1 MKTSH
6 RLPRGPGWSWRY
18 LAGVVSARPRQSAS
32 VGRSGCQK
40 VQPLAA
46 PRWPRPGPVSITA
59 RPLIGRIG
67 YQQLGPT
74 RPPIPV
80 VWSFAGHST
89 IRGAAAARDI
99 ADRAHHPSSRW
110 CERLLTIASICR
122 CSGRNR
128 SIGRLPALTSPPCLL
143 PPSVLR
149 TCCTSRGKTRCE
161 PARRSH
167 LQRALMHPP
176 PGVSPPQTAGT
187 FDLGS
192 VEGLAAIERHPV
204 VITLVFP
211 RPSADES

>member
-67 YQQLGPT
+67 YQQLEPT
-74 RPPIPV
+74 RLPIPV

-89 IRGAAAARDI
+89 IRGATVARDI
-99 ADRAHHPSSRW
+99 ADRADHPGPRW
-110 CERLLTIASICR
+110 YERLLTIASICR

-149 TCCTSRGKTRCE
+149 TCCTSRGEDPMRAGPQLPPPEGSNAPSPWCQSSANNRDIRSWFSGRTRC
-161 PARRSH
+161 H
-167 LQRALMHPP
+167 RAPP
-176 PGVSPPQTAGT
+176 CSNHPGVSPPVG
-187 FDLGS
+187 
-192 VEGLAAIERHPV
+192 R
-204 VITLVFP
+204 
-211 RPSADES
+211 